1 MLVFVFVIGLSSAYY
16 YDYYGYGYYNP
27 YDGGFSK
34 KNFLVSFP
42 LQNPLTLCLLLTR
55 AT

>member
-16 YDYYGYGYYNP
+16 YDYYGYGYYDP

-34 KNFLVSFP
+34 KFLVSFP